1 MAMKIEIV
9 SREIIKPSF
18 PTPQHLRNFKLSF
31 IDQTAP
37 AVYVPLL
44 LFYLPKNDSDSHVVE
59 AAERSQHLKT
69 SLSKLL
75 AELYPLAGIIKDRTT
90 IECNDNGAEY
100 IQARVDGTLA
110 DILKRPDCSIL
121 RSFLP
126 VEMESTD
133 SETGRIV
140 FVQASFFECG
150 GMVLGLCFSHKITDG
165 TTLGTVVKSWSSIA
179 LSGSKDSVKFPE
191 FNVASSIFHPLDSD
205 IPPIMK
211 VTRDESVITKRYVIE
226 SSKIVKLKA
235 KAASP
240 MVLQPTRFEAVSSL
254 IWKCLDNV
262 SRSIKGSPRLSVMS
276 IYINLRRRAVPS
288 LPGNA
293 IGNAVGAFFPSHSTE
308 KEIDLQDLV
317 TKLSKGL
324 KEFHKNAMETINE
337 KKKAWLSMCGIENF
351 GVRDDID
358 HYMCSSWCRFG
369 FYEADFGWGK
379 PAWATV
385 PNLLVPN
392 LVLLMDTKDGE
403 GVEVFVTLK
412 KEEMTLFELE
422 KDLLEFAA
430 VNPSVLN

>member
-9 SREIIKPSF
+9 SREIIKPSS

-59 AAERSQHLKT
+59 AAERSQHPKT

-90 IECNDNGAEY
+90 IECNDNRAEY

-126 VEMESTD
+126 VEVESTD

-140 FVQASFFECG
+140 FVQASFFEFG

-165 TTLGTVVKSWSSIA
+165 TTLSTVVKSWSSIA
-179 LSGSKDSVKFPE
+179 PSGSKDSVKFLE

-226 SSKIVKLKA
+226 LSKIAQLKP

-262 SRSIKGSPRLSVMS
+262 SRSINGFPRLSVMS
-276 IYINLRRRAVPS
+276 IYINL
-288 LPGNA
+288 
-293 IGNAVGAFFPSHSTE
+293 
-308 KEIDLQDLV
+308 Q
-317 TKLSKGL
+317 
-324 KEFHKNAMETINE
+324 
-337 KKKAWLSMCGIENF
+337 NF

-358 HYMCSSWCRFG
+358 HYMCSSLCRFG

-385 PNLLVPN
+385 PNWMVLN
-392 LVLLMDTKDGE
+392 LVVLMDTKDGE

-422 KDLLEFAA
+422 KELLEFAA
-430 VNPSVLN
+430 VNPSMDCDEELHGNFWLALPSME